1 MKPQSSQQKVQNKGL
16 CPVVSLCL
24 QIKLNQLNFSPFQL
38 IWSFHLKC
46 TFHVSFHMDSCK
58 SRSDAEM
65 CVNLFLESGLMS
77 RWNFV
82 VREANVRTGRR
93 DRFERTAT
101 STAAASPPPTSK
113 STVFVGLFFAHTQFL
128 QHLHFSGGTMAGV
141 NRVLTRSL
149 GDHAHPH
156 VTALTAGRF
165 GPRTISFLSER
176 GPGR

>member
-1 MKPQSSQQKVQNKGL
+1 MHLIKPQSSQQKVQNKGL

-77 RWNFV
+77 RWNCCLRSKCENRPERQVWTNCHQHSCRLPPAHIKIDRLCGSFFCTHSISAAFALF
-82 VREANVRTGRR
+82 RRNDGGSQQSFNTQSWRSRTSSRNGF
-93 DRFERTAT
+93 DCWQIWA
-101 STAAASPPPTSK
+101 PYY
-113 STVFVGLFFAHTQFL
+113 
-128 QHLHFSGGTMAGV
+128 
-141 NRVLTRSL
+141 
-149 GDHAHPH
+149 
-156 VTALTAGRF
+156 
-165 GPRTISFLSER
+165 
-176 GPGR
+176 